1 MGRPDLNPTPGWDKT
16 ETITRHVTAP
26 ARLAARLCNQRA
38 GSRGTIEPS
47 TAINNPNVIDHITT

>member
-16 ETITRHVTAP
+16 ETITRLVTAP
-26 ARLAARLCNQRA
+26 ARLAAHIRYQRT

-47 TAINNPNVIDHITT
+47 TAISNPNVIDHITT